1 MVGNRRGSHGKVK
14 VRGEVVNVKEK
25 LEEADEVGGD
35 GEEDG
40 GGVGVA
46 ACGDGKETVAWKD
59 VGVSKGGREL
69 VEGTA
74 DVVGENQTA
83 AAVEY

>member
-46 ACGDGKETVAWKD
+46 ACGDGKETVA
-59 VGVSKGGREL
+59 
-69 VEGTA
+69 
-74 DVVGENQTA
+74 
-83 AAVEY
+83 